1 MKPGKKGSKVIV
13 LGKTVVMDGFLR
25 FKETLC
31 IQGKFKGTIEATGA
45 LIVDKGAVV
54 DVDHVSVTS
63 LTVHGSVGGQVRV
76 VDKIDMLSGSQV
88 RGDVSA
94 SRLRIAD
101 GVLFEGQ
108 CSMTGTEREVE
119 IFSRPTQEI
128 RVDLQRSHGQF

>member
-1 MKPGKKGSKVIV
+1 MKPGKKKAKVIV
-13 LGKTVVMDGFLR
+13 LGNTVSMDGFLR

-54 DVDHVSVTS
+54 DANHVSVTS
-63 LTVHGSVGGQVRV
+63 LTVHGSLSGQVRA
-76 VDKIDMLSGSQV
+76 VDKIDMLSGSHV

-101 GVLFEGQ
+101 GVLFEGM
-108 CSMTGTEREVE
+108 CSMTGAEREVD
-119 IFSRPTQEI
+119 IFSRPIEEI
-128 RVDLQRSHGQF
+128 RMDLIRTHG